1 LRLLENAL
9 VNVVMNFLLPV
20 LAAAAVTTIAGIL
33 WWLMACRPSQWA
45 AYVDHENNFWREKGL
60 ISATLAERLKRWEK
74 GAVLKW
80 LAALTTIVATI
91 GLAITLTVLIR
102 VELLEHHRLRMP
114 YNPVLHRAPAHP
126 KPKH

>member
-1 LRLLENAL
+1 
-9 VNVVMNFLLPV
+9 MNFLLPV
-20 LAAAAVTTIAGIL
+20 LAAAAVTAIAGIV
-33 WWLMACRPSQWA
+33 WWLMARRPIQWA
-45 AYVDHENNFWREKGL
+45 AYVDRENDFWREKGF
-60 ISATLAERLKRWEK
+60 ISATFAKRLKRWEK

-80 LAALTTIVATI
+80 LAALTTVAAAV

-126 KPKH
+126 KTKY